1 MAGKPVVARTTAGV
15 DIDAA
20 FEQYLITAGPEVASR
35 FMDALEVAFSH
46 ISRHPGAGSPRYAH
60 LLQLPGLRSWPLT
73 RFPYL
78 VFYMETPHEIDVLH
92 VLHGSMDLPEWLD
105 H

>member
-1 MAGKPVVARTTAGV
+1 
-15 DIDAA
+15 
-20 FEQYLITAGPEVASR
+20 
-35 FMDALEVAFSH
+35 
-46 ISRHPGAGSPRYAH
+46 
-60 LLQLPGLRSWPLT
+60 LLQLPTLRSWPLT